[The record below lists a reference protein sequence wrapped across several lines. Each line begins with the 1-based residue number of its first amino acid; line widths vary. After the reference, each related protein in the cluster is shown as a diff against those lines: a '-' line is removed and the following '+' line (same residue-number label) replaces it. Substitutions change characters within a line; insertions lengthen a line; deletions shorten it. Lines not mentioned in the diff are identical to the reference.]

1 MNNIKFKDQGIIVPY
16 SFVIL
21 GAITLCLIS
30 GCKSTQIIDHQS
42 EYSINHSKNYNL
54 ADSHVTNGEF
64 KPLLAQANI
73 LDQNITEQ
81 EKISILDKKLEKSIA
96 EFDKMF
102 AIELMKMEIEKD
114 KISSE
119 TSSNSQPESVQENAN
134 ARPESQSK
142 STSSVSDASIKG
154 DGEESA
160 KEKGYGGN
168 MGNKANATDRS
179 APSQGG
185 LLGSG
190 KNSETPIDVP
200 NGEDDD
206 IIARQ
211 IREAAINEKD
221 PRLKVKLWDEYRKYK
236 GGQ

>member
-16 SFVIL
+16 SFLIL

-42 EYSINHSKNYNL
+42 KYSIDNSENYNL
-54 ADSHVTNGEF
+54 ADSHVTNGEL

-73 LDQNITEQ
+73 LNQNITEQ

-102 AIELMKMEIEKD
+102 AIEIMKMEIEKD

-134 ARPESQSK
+134 ARSESQSK

-168 MGNKANATDRS
+168 MANVTDGS
-179 APSQGG
+179 TPSQGG